1 MSLKAEET
9 LRESID
15 ELWSEV
21 IVPHIF
27 ASGDDVSTALGS
39 GSQPQAIRQTAI
51 PPGEHINILN
61 KSLSHMKANFYAFLT
76 MHHES
81 TIDDVIMNE
90 NIVDEDSD
98 EMSTGEVD

>member
-15 ELWSEV
+15 EMWSEV

-39 GSQPQAIRQTAI
+39 DSPPRAIRRTISQG
-51 PPGEHINILN
+51 PRINILN
-61 KSLSHMKANFYAFLT
+61 KSLSNMKANFYAFMT
-76 MHHES
+76 MYHES
-81 TIDDVIMNE
+81 TIEDAIA
-90 NIVDEDSD
+90 DEDMDDEESD
-98 EMSTGEVD
+98 DMSSVEID